1 MNHKSRTRN
10 ASGAINS
17 TKITLPQVLSAAL
30 IYCGTSPRLL
40 SQVQCGAPW
49 LVKGFFV
56 LRPHF
61 LVCYTERLALHR
73 CLDWLVSTM
82 RCACTLLLI
91 GQRHRQSGALKPTL
105 LACIRH
111 ETCRPQLSC
120 TASKPQHLSCWS
132 RESAKFFPLYH
143 IDYSSHPPPNVP
155 HRPPVDQ
162 RTECSCYFVFTL
174 HSLH

>member
-1 MNHKSRTRN
+1 MNHKSRTRI

-17 TKITLPQVLSAAL
+17 TNTSGIIGSL
-30 IYCGTSPRLL
+30 IIVAQAHVFYPKFN
-40 SQVQCGAPW
+40 V
-49 LVKGFFV
+49 V
-56 LRPHF
+56 LRGWSKAFSCSDHIF
-61 LVCYTERLALHR
+61 SSFQLYRRLALHR

-91 GQRHRQSGALKPTL
+91 GQRHRQSGALRPTL
-105 LACIRH
+105 LECIRH

-120 TASKPQHLSCWS
+120 TASKSQHLSCWP

-143 IDYSSHPPPNVP
+143 IGYSSHPPPNVP